1 MRSRTGPRSGRY
13 FGKRQVSRPGNSLR
27 RHRARSNGDSGLL
40 GESVAPALVGLI
52 TGSAAAWMLERFVR
66 ASAFGW
72 PSSGIAAVT
81 MVSVALL
88 VVAFLTAAVP
98 ARRTMRIDP
107 SVVLRAE

>member
-1 MRSRTGPRSGRY
+1 
-13 FGKRQVSRPGNSLR
+13 
-27 RHRARSNGDSGLL
+27 
-40 GESVAPALVGLI
+40 
-52 TGSAAAWMLERFVR
+52 MLERFVR